1 MKKEA
6 LATTLYKRNAGESAD
21 FKVIAPNKLCG
32 MLTVYCS
39 EIPHYAYT

>member
-6 LATTLYKRNAGESAD
+6 LATTLYKRNAGESAEY
-21 FKVIAPNKLCG
+21 KVIASNKLYG
-32 MLTVYCS
+32 NRTENCS